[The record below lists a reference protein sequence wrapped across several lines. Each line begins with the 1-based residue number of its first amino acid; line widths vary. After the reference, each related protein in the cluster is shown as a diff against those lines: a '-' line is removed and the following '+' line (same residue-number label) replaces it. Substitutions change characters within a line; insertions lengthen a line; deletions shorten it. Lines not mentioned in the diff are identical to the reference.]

1 MPRLQHA
8 MMRWLEHKY
17 YEMVSESKS
26 LERSPDSRFTH
37 SLLYNE
43 SLPKG
48 SQISPTGARSFQDL
62 MGQSMEKKSLKSPN
76 SFENDNSNDHN
87 CTGEGISSPATGQ
100 RLEMVEEDNEHFGLE
115 GNGRR
120 TGQWHIEN

>member
-1 MPRLQHA
+1 
-8 MMRWLEHKY
+8 MRWLEHKY

-26 LERSPDSRFTH
+26 LEMSPNSRLTH

-48 SQISPTGARSFQDL
+48 GAISPTGARSFQDL
-62 MGQSMEKKSLKSPN
+62 IMGQSMEKKSLKSPN
-76 SFENDNSNDHN
+76 SFENDNSNEHN
-87 CTGEGISSPATGQ
+87 CTGEGINSPAIAP
-100 RLEMVEEDNEHFGLE
+100 RLEMIEEDNEQYGLE
-115 GNGRR
+115 GNGRT